1 MLILD
6 EIRCPEC
13 GRKLM
18 ELCGQAQVK
27 CPKCKSMIFAN
38 ITDTERKV
46 YIKSERQNS
55 YMR

>member
-18 ELCGQAQVK
+18 ELSGQAQVK
-27 CPKCKSMIFAN
+27 CPKCKAMIFAS
-38 ITDTERKV
+38 ITDTKREV
-46 YIKSERQNS
+46 YIKPER
-55 YMR
+55 R

>member
-18 ELCGQAQVK
+18 ELSGQAQVK
-27 CPKCKSMIFAN
+27 CPKCKAMIFAN

-46 YIKSERQNS
+46 YSKPERQK
-55 YMR
+55 